1 MHILSFALTIE
12 YLETDFYNVKG
23 AAVGLRGEARKLA
36 MPFGDEEAEHVAA
49 LTKAIT
55 AARK

>member
-36 MPFGDEEAEHVAA
+36 MPFGDE
-49 LTKAIT
+49 
-55 AARK
+55 